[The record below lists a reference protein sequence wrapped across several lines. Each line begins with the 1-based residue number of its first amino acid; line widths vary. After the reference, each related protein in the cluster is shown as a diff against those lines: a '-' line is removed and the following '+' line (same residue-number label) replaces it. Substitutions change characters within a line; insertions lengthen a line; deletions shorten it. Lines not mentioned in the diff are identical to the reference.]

1 MALSDRLRELRE
13 SRHFTQQQVG
23 DRVVPTVTKAA
34 VSGWESGKS
43 RPRFATL
50 HQLADLYNVTVADLL
65 GEDAEP
71 VPFRASGT
79 MMPLLGCAHMGEP
92 CDEDSLSEM
101 VEVPSDVAERHPNGF
116 LVHAQGDC
124 MDMLFPHDC
133 VLLVD
138 PDMEPVNGKPVLAET
153 SDYGAVVR
161 NLTRGATHCML
172 TAASHSGEY
181 PDIMAGPD
189 DEPITIKGRVVW
201 YMRDR
206 DDRE

>member
-1 MALSDRLRELRE
+1 MNIGKVLTELRAGTDYSQQDIADKLGVSRVTVGKWESNRSMPRKGNLEQLSD
-13 SRHFTQQQVG
+13 FYG
-23 DRVVPTVTKAA
+23 
-34 VSGWESGKS
+34 
-43 RPRFATL
+43 
-50 HQLADLYNVTVADLL
+50 VTVAELMGD
-65 GEDAEP
+65 DIEP
-71 VPFRASGT
+71 IPFSASGT
-79 MMPLLGCAHMGEP
+79 MMPLLGYAHMGEP

-124 MDMLFPHDC
+124 MDMIFPHDC

>member
-1 MALSDRLRELRE
+1 MNFSQRFKGLRLKAGL
-13 SRHFTQQQVG
+13 TQAEVAERLDLTNRAIG
-23 DRVVPTVTKAA
+23 A
-34 VSGWESGKS
+34 WESGRS
-43 RPRFATL
+43 RPRL
-50 HQLADLYNVTVADLL
+50 DKLQQLADLFGVTVAELM
-65 GEDAEP
+65 GEESEP
-71 VPFRASGT
+71 IPFSASGT

-92 CDEDSLSEM
+92 CDEDSLHEM

-124 MDMLFPHDC
+124 MDMIFPHDC

-138 PDMEPVNGKPVLAET
+138 PDMEPINGKPVLAET

>member
-1 MALSDRLRELRE
+1 MNIGKVLTELRAGTDYSQQDIADKLGVSRVTVGKWESNRSMPRKGNLEQLSD
-13 SRHFTQQQVG
+13 FYG
-23 DRVVPTVTKAA
+23 
-34 VSGWESGKS
+34 
-43 RPRFATL
+43 
-50 HQLADLYNVTVADLL
+50 VTVAELMGD
-65 GEDAEP
+65 DIEP
-71 VPFRASGT
+71 IPFSASGT

-92 CDEDSLSEM
+92 CDEDSLHEM

-124 MDMLFPHDC
+124 MDMVFPHDC

>member
-1 MALSDRLRELRE
+1 MNIGKVLTELRAGTDYSQQDIADKLGVSRVTVGKWESNRSMPRKGNLEQLSD
-13 SRHFTQQQVG
+13 FYG
-23 DRVVPTVTKAA
+23 
-34 VSGWESGKS
+34 
-43 RPRFATL
+43 
-50 HQLADLYNVTVADLL
+50 VTVAELMGDNI
-65 GEDAEP
+65 EP
-71 VPFRASGT
+71 IPFSASGT

-124 MDMLFPHDC
+124 MDMIFPHDC

>member
-1 MALSDRLRELRE
+1 MNFSQRFKGLRLKAGL
-13 SRHFTQQQVG
+13 TQAEVAERLDLTNRAIG
-23 DRVVPTVTKAA
+23 A
-34 VSGWESGKS
+34 WESGRS
-43 RPRFATL
+43 RPRL
-50 HQLADLYNVTVADLL
+50 DKLQQLADLFGVTVAELM
-65 GEDAEP
+65 GEESEP
-71 VPFRASGT
+71 VPFSASGT

-124 MDMLFPHDC
+124 MDMIFPHDC

-138 PDMEPVNGKPVLAET
+138 PDMEPVNGRPVLAET

>member
-1 MALSDRLRELRE
+1 MDFGVRVRKLRDAAGLTQAELAE
-13 SRHFTQQQVG
+13 KLDVSRPAIGT
-23 DRVVPTVTKAA
+23 
-34 VSGWESGKS
+34 WESGKA
-43 RPRFATL
+43 RPRL
-50 HQLADLYNVTVADLL
+50 NKLKELADLFGVTVAELM

-79 MMPLLGCAHMGEP
+79 KMPLLGCAHMGEP

-124 MDMLFPHDC
+124 MDLLFPHDC

-138 PDMEPVNGKPVLAET
+138 PDMEPVNGRPVLAET

-172 TAASHSGEY
+172 TAASRSGEY

>member
-1 MALSDRLRELRE
+1 MNIGKVLTELRAGTDYSQQDIADKLGVSRVTVGKWESNRSMPRKGNLEQLSD
-13 SRHFTQQQVG
+13 FYG
-23 DRVVPTVTKAA
+23 
-34 VSGWESGKS
+34 
-43 RPRFATL
+43 
-50 HQLADLYNVTVADLL
+50 VTVAELMGDNI
-65 GEDAEP
+65 EP
-71 VPFRASGT
+71 IPFSASGT

-124 MDMLFPHDC
+124 MDMVFPHDC

>member
-1 MALSDRLRELRE
+1 MNIGKVLTELRAGTDYSQQDIADKLGVSRVTVGKWESNRSMPRKGNLEQLSD
-13 SRHFTQQQVG
+13 FYG
-23 DRVVPTVTKAA
+23 
-34 VSGWESGKS
+34 
-43 RPRFATL
+43 
-50 HQLADLYNVTVADLL
+50 VTVAELMGD
-65 GEDAEP
+65 DIEP
-71 VPFRASGT
+71 IPFSASGT

-92 CDEDSLSEM
+92 CDEDSLHEM

-124 MDMLFPHDC
+124 MDMIFPHDC

-138 PDMEPVNGKPVLAET
+138 PDMEPINGKPVLAET

>member
-1 MALSDRLRELRE
+1 MEFGEKLRSLR
-13 SRHFTQQQVG
+13 
-23 DRVVPTVTKAA
+23 TKAGLTQLDIA
-34 VSGWESGKS
+34 EKLDVSAAAIGAWENGRAK
-43 RPRFATL
+43 PRLTKL
-50 HQLADLYNVTVADLL
+50 GQLAELLGTSAADLM
-65 GEDAEP
+65 GEDAAEP

-79 MMPLLGCAHMGEP
+79 MMPLLGYAHMGEP
-92 CDEDSLSEM
+92 MDEGELHEM
-101 VEVPSDVAERHPNGF
+101 VEVPSEVAERHPRGF

-124 MDMLFPHDC
+124 MDLLFPHDC
-133 VLLVD
+133 VMLVD
-138 PDMEPVNGKPVLAET
+138 PDMEPVNGRPVLAET

-206 DDRE
+206 DDVE

>member
-1 MALSDRLRELRE
+1 MNIGKVLTELRAGTDYSQQDIADKLGVSRVTVGKWESNRSMPRKGNLEQLSD
-13 SRHFTQQQVG
+13 FYG
-23 DRVVPTVTKAA
+23 
-34 VSGWESGKS
+34 
-43 RPRFATL
+43 
-50 HQLADLYNVTVADLL
+50 VTVAELMGD
-65 GEDAEP
+65 DIEP
-71 VPFRASGT
+71 IPFSASGT
-79 MMPLLGCAHMGEP
+79 MMPLLGYAHMGEP
-92 CDEDSLSEM
+92 CDEGELHEM

-124 MDMLFPHDC
+124 MDMIFPHDC

-189 DEPITIKGRVVW
+189 DEPIAIKGRVVW

>member
-1 MALSDRLRELRE
+1 MELGKTLRRLRSLSGLTQQEVADRLEV
-13 SRHFTQQQVG
+13 SRVAIGQ
-23 DRVVPTVTKAA
+23 
-34 VSGWESGKS
+34 WESDKTM
-43 RPRFATL
+43 PRKNNL
-50 HQLADLYNVTVADLL
+50 EQLSLLYGVTISELM
-65 GEDAEP
+65 GEQIRDIYSMKP
-71 VPFRASGT
+71 SGT
-79 MMPLLGCAHMGEP
+79 MMPLLGYAHMGEP
-92 CDEDSLSEM
+92 CDEDNLQEM
-101 VEVPSDVAERHPNGF
+101 LEVPSDVASRHPNGF

-124 MDMLFPHDC
+124 MDMIFPHDC

-138 PDMEPVNGKPVLAET
+138 PDMEPVNGRPVLAET

-161 NLTRGATHCML
+161 NLMRGATHCML

>member
-1 MALSDRLRELRE
+1 MEFGEKLRSLRMKAGLTQLDIAEKLDVSAAAIGAWENGRAKPRL
-13 SRHFTQQQVG
+13 
-23 DRVVPTVTKAA
+23 TKL
-34 VSGWESGKS
+34 G
-43 RPRFATL
+43 
-50 HQLADLYNVTVADLL
+50 QLAELL
-65 GEDAEP
+65 GTSAAALMGEEAEP

-92 CDEDSLSEM
+92 CDEDSLHEM

-124 MDMLFPHDC
+124 MDMIFPHDC

-161 NLTRGATHCML
+161 NLTRGATHCLL

>member
-1 MALSDRLRELRE
+1 MEFGEKLRSLRMKAGLTQLDIAEKLDVSAAAIGAWENGRAKPRL
-13 SRHFTQQQVG
+13 
-23 DRVVPTVTKAA
+23 TKL
-34 VSGWESGKS
+34 G
-43 RPRFATL
+43 
-50 HQLADLYNVTVADLL
+50 QLAELFDTTIADLM

-92 CDEDSLSEM
+92 MDEDSLHEM
-101 VEVPSDVAERHPNGF
+101 VEVPSEVAERHPNGF

-124 MDMLFPHDC
+124 MDMIFPHDC
-133 VLLVD
+133 VMLVD

-161 NLTRGATHCML
+161 NLMRGATHCML
-172 TAASHSGEY
+172 TAASRSGEY

>member
-124 MDMLFPHDC
+124 MDMIFPHDC

-138 PDMEPVNGKPVLAET
+138 PDMEPINGKPVLAET

-161 NLTRGATHCML
+161 NLTRGATHCLL

>member
-1 MALSDRLRELRE
+1 MEFGEKLRSLR
-13 SRHFTQQQVG
+13 
-23 DRVVPTVTKAA
+23 TKAGLTQLDIA
-34 VSGWESGKS
+34 EKLDVSAAAIGAWENGRAK
-43 RPRFATL
+43 PRLTKL
-50 HQLADLYNVTVADLL
+50 GQLAELFDTTIAELM
-65 GEDAEP
+65 GEEAEP

-124 MDMLFPHDC
+124 MDELFPHDC
-133 VLLVD
+133 VMLVD

-161 NLTRGATHCML
+161 NLMRGATHCML

-189 DEPITIKGRVVW
+189 DAPITIKGRVVW

-206 DDRE
+206 DDVE

>member
-1 MALSDRLRELRE
+1 MNIGKVLTELRAGTDYSQQDIADKLGVSRVTVGKWESNRSMPRKGNLEQLSD
-13 SRHFTQQQVG
+13 FYG
-23 DRVVPTVTKAA
+23 
-34 VSGWESGKS
+34 
-43 RPRFATL
+43 
-50 HQLADLYNVTVADLL
+50 VTVAELMGD
-65 GEDAEP
+65 DIEP
-71 VPFRASGT
+71 IPFSASGT
-79 MMPLLGCAHMGEP
+79 MMPLLGYAHMGEP
-92 CDEDSLSEM
+92 CDEDSLHEM

-124 MDMLFPHDC
+124 MDMVFPHDC

-138 PDMEPVNGKPVLAET
+138 PDMEPINGKPVLAET

>member
-1 MALSDRLRELRE
+1 MNIGKVLTELRAGTDYSQQDIADKLGVSRVTVGKWESNRSMPRKGNLEQLSD
-13 SRHFTQQQVG
+13 FYG
-23 DRVVPTVTKAA
+23 
-34 VSGWESGKS
+34 
-43 RPRFATL
+43 
-50 HQLADLYNVTVADLL
+50 VTVAELMGD
-65 GEDAEP
+65 DIEP
-71 VPFRASGT
+71 IPFRASGT
-79 MMPLLGCAHMGEP
+79 MMPLLGYAHMGEP

-124 MDMLFPHDC
+124 MDMIFPHDC

>member
-92 CDEDSLSEM
+92 CDEDSLHEM

-124 MDMLFPHDC
+124 MDMVFPHDC

>member
-1 MALSDRLRELRE
+1 MNIGKVLTELRAGTDYSQQDIADKLGVSRVTVGKWESNRSMPRKGNLEQLSD
-13 SRHFTQQQVG
+13 FYG
-23 DRVVPTVTKAA
+23 
-34 VSGWESGKS
+34 
-43 RPRFATL
+43 
-50 HQLADLYNVTVADLL
+50 VTVAELMGD
-65 GEDAEP
+65 EIEP
-71 VPFRASGT
+71 IPFRASGT
-79 MMPLLGCAHMGEP
+79 MMPLLGYAHMGEP

-124 MDMLFPHDC
+124 MDMIFPHDC

>member
-1 MALSDRLRELRE
+1 MDIGKVLTELRAGTDYSQQDIADKLGVSRVTVGKWESNRSMPRKGNLQQLSD
-13 SRHFTQQQVG
+13 FYG
-23 DRVVPTVTKAA
+23 
-34 VSGWESGKS
+34 
-43 RPRFATL
+43 
-50 HQLADLYNVTVADLL
+50 VTVAELMGD
-65 GEDAEP
+65 DIEP
-71 VPFRASGT
+71 IPFSTSGT

-124 MDMLFPHDC
+124 MDMIFPHDC

-138 PDMEPVNGKPVLAET
+138 PDMEPVNGRPVLAET

-161 NLTRGATHCML
+161 NLTRGATHCLL
-172 TAASHSGEY
+172 TAASRSGEY

>member
-1 MALSDRLRELRE
+1 MNIGKVLTELRAGTDYSQQDIADKLGVSRVTVGKWESNRSMPRKGNLEQLSD
-13 SRHFTQQQVG
+13 FYG
-23 DRVVPTVTKAA
+23 
-34 VSGWESGKS
+34 
-43 RPRFATL
+43 
-50 HQLADLYNVTVADLL
+50 VTVAELMGD
-65 GEDAEP
+65 DIEP
-71 VPFRASGT
+71 IPFSASGT

-92 CDEDSLSEM
+92 CDEESLHEM

-124 MDMLFPHDC
+124 MDMIFPHDC

>member
-1 MALSDRLRELRE
+1 MSLARNIRKYRERAGMDQVQLAKQLDR
-13 SRHFTQQQVG
+13 TNG
-23 DRVVPTVTKAA
+23 A
-34 VSGWESGKS
+34 VSQWESG
-43 RPRFATL
+43 RTVPRMPMI
-50 HQLADLYNVTVADLL
+50 HKMADLFGVTVAELM
-65 GEDAEP
+65 GEESEP
-71 VPFRASGT
+71 IPFSASGT

-92 CDEDSLSEM
+92 CDEDSLHEM

-124 MDMLFPHDC
+124 MDMVFPHDC

>member
-1 MALSDRLRELRE
+1 MNIGKVLTELRAGTDYSQQDIADKLGVSRVTVGKWESNRSMPRKGNLEQLSD
-13 SRHFTQQQVG
+13 FYG
-23 DRVVPTVTKAA
+23 
-34 VSGWESGKS
+34 
-43 RPRFATL
+43 
-50 HQLADLYNVTVADLL
+50 VTVAELMGDNI
-65 GEDAEP
+65 EP
-71 VPFRASGT
+71 IPFSASGT

-92 CDEDSLSEM
+92 CDEDSLHEM

-124 MDMLFPHDC
+124 MDMIFPHDC

-138 PDMEPVNGKPVLAET
+138 PDMEPINGKPVLAET

>member
-1 MALSDRLRELRE
+1 MPISDRLKALRVQ
-13 SRHFTQQQVG
+13 RDFTQADVG
-23 DRVVPTVTKAA
+23 NRLNPPVTKAA
-34 VSGWESGKS
+34 VASWESGKA
-43 RPRFATL
+43 RPRL
-50 HQLADLYNVTVADLL
+50 DKLQQLADLFNVTVAELM

-79 MMPLLGCAHMGEP
+79 MMPLLGYAHMGEP
-92 CDEDSLSEM
+92 CDEDSLGEM
-101 VEVPSDVAERHPNGF
+101 VEVPSEVAGRHPNGF

-124 MDMLFPHDC
+124 MDELFPHDC
-133 VLLVD
+133 VMLVD
-138 PDMEPVNGKPVLAET
+138 PDMEPVNGRPVLAET

-172 TAASHSGEY
+172 TAASRSGEY

-206 DDRE
+206 DDVE